1 MRPGQC
7 SRAAGANLV
16 IDEAAA
22 MRSAIKY
29 GRAIAHTCKL
39 VSAVRAGSGSTGW
52 ELEFAV
58 DETEQVTT
66 HLEHIYIV
74 LELRRLG
81 VELISFAPRY
91 LGEFEKGIDYIGD
104 LDAFERDLA
113 LHAAIARQ
121 LGPYKL
127 SLHSGS
133 DKFSIFDSVA
143 QHTRGLVHLKTAGT
157 SYVEALRT
165 LASLDPALFRE
176 IYAFSRTEFET
187 ARRGYHISARVER
200 TPPPQQVRDDDLAD
214 LLDNPDARQV
224 LHVTYGQVLTTQ
236 DASGRPLYRERMLAA
251 LQSTPHE
258 YAARL
263 EAHFV
268 RHLAPFGAVAIKQ

>member
-22 MRSAIKY
+22 MRSAVKY

-91 LGEFEKGIDYIGD
+91 LGEFEKALTTSATWMPSNAIWPCTPRS
-104 LDAFERDLA
+104 RD
-113 LHAAIARQ
+113 
-121 LGPYKL
+121 
-127 SLHSGS
+127 
-133 DKFSIFDSVA
+133 
-143 QHTRGLVHLKTAGT
+143 
-157 SYVEALRT
+157 
-165 LASLDPALFRE
+165 SLDLT
-176 IYAFSRTEFET
+176 S
-187 ARRGYHISARVER
+187 SA
-200 TPPPQQVRDDDLAD
+200 
-214 LLDNPDARQV
+214 
-224 LHVTYGQVLTTQ
+224 
-236 DASGRPLYRERMLAA
+236 
-251 LQSTPHE
+251 STP
-258 YAARL
+258 AQTNSASSTAWLSTL
-263 EAHFV
+263 EDWST
-268 RHLAPFGAVAIKQ
+268 